1 MVLEMLLPSISL
13 LMVTVF
19 ASYTYYKKILEA
31 QGEYLK
37 SRNIIRDIT
46 FGFTRQ
52 VKRISGQIVDMENHM
67 QEAYIMAAEAMK
79 SSDKTLKI
87 VENLKI
93 EPNDLNDKISIHEV
107 KIENHSKMIGRQVE
121 ILSSYENEIK
131 KLRDEVKILA
141 SKPPVRQII
150 REVDAPI
157 PVDESNIIAQLTG
170 TEMEVLKLIQ
180 SMGLSSV
187 PQIKDKI
194 GKTREHTSRLLKKL
208 FDKGFIDRNT
218 SSMPYRYE
226 VRKEV
231 KDLINDQM
239 DVPT

>member
-1 MVLEMLLPSISL
+1 MLLPSISL
-13 LMVTVF
+13 LIVTVF
-19 ASYTYYKKILEA
+19 ASYIYYKKILEA

-37 SRNIIRDIT
+37 SRNIVQDIT

-52 VKRISGQIVDMENHM
+52 VKRLSGQIVDLENNV
-67 QEAYIMAAEAMK
+67 QDAYIMASEAMK
-79 SSDKTLKI
+79 SSDKTLKL
-87 VENLKI
+87 VENLKT
-93 EPNDLNDKISIHEV
+93 EPSDLGDKIVQQQAVID
-107 KIENHSKMIGRQVE
+107 NHGKLIGRQVE
-121 ILSSYENEIK
+121 ILSSYENEVK
-131 KLRDEVKILA
+131 KLRDEVKNLA

-157 PVDESNIIAQLTG
+157 PVDESNILAQLTG

-218 SSMPYRYE
+218 SSMPYRYQ

-231 KDLINDQM
+231 KDLISDQM